1 LWSQFDVWNGHVQ
14 RFTLPGLSRLLQ
26 EEGFEP
32 VTRTYLFSALLPPAV
47 VSRLVY
53 EKLRRRP
60 RSAHDIETHLEGSL
74 APSSKVI
81 ARSLRGI
88 HRFER
93 SLLRR
98 MRIPF
103 GTSVLVTATP
113 RSP

>member
-103 GTSVLVTATP
+103 GTSILMTATP